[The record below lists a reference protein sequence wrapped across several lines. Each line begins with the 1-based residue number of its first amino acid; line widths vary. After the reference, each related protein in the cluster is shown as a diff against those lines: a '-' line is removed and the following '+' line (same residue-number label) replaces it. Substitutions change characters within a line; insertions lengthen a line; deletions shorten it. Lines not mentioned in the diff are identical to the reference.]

1 MKKQVNLL
9 PISTLIIAFAL
20 LSILPLE
27 TFAQSAAGA
36 QSIVKKFIDVIN
48 ILFPAALVFGLI
60 YAVLGYIADAP
71 NKHQRL
77 IYLIVGVAI
86 WYGFSMII
94 GDIQSSFGGSG
105 KIDPN
110 IVR

>member
-1 MKKQVNLL
+1 MKKQINLL
-9 PISTLIIAFAL
+9 PISTVIVAAML
-20 LSILPLE
+20 LSFLPLE

-60 YAVLGYIADAP
+60 YAVFGYVADAP

-77 IYLIVGVAI
+77 VYLIIAVAV

-94 GDIQSSFGGSG
+94 GDIQSAFGGNG